1 MRGDGRHIGLTAVGA
16 ALALALVA
24 SVLAGCGSTPENDSA
39 AATEAATSFLNALG
53 DRDVEGLRSSMSQ
66 DYLDSSGVPDP
77 ITSAELI
84 AALGYLNSYRFIP
97 EEDITIE
104 GDRAVIS
111 VDIELAQEGELE
123 ETLVLVLEDG
133 AWKVDAFTAID
144 WSRKPVVVEDGE
156 DKETVAAEQALR
168 DFLVACIDG
177 DTEYIFEHLSTDY
190 KETHRLDKPWTSA
203 EFSGVF
209 GTARSF
215 DFNPEELA
223 VEGDAAEVDVTVEFG
238 TRGNLQS
245 ETSRVGMVKEASGW
259 RIDTFPFFIY

>member
-1 MRGDGRHIGLTAVGA
+1 MRGGVRRIGLTALCA
-16 ALALALVA
+16 ALALALVI
-24 SVLAGCGSTPENDSA
+24 SILAGCGGTPEDDNA
-39 AATEAATSFLNALG
+39 AVTEAATAFLNTLG
-53 DRDVEGLRSSMSQ
+53 DRDVEELRSSMSQ

-77 ITSAELI
+77 ITSEELI

-111 VDIELAQEGELE
+111 VDIELAQKGELE

-133 AWKVDAFTAID
+133 VWKVDAFTAID

-168 DFLVACIDG
+168 DFLVACIDA
-177 DTEYIFEHLSTDY
+177 DTEYIFEHLSTGY
-190 KETHRLDKPWTSA
+190 KEKHRLDEPWTSA
-203 EFSGVF
+203 EFSGIF

-215 DFNPEELA
+215 DVNPEELA
-223 VEGDAAEVDVTVEFG
+223 VEGDTAEVDVTVDFG